1 MKLRAKNYDID
12 ASEPTV
18 LLHDNDCLEIGVK
31 ENDRV
36 SITGARNVVALVS
49 RSDTLVEEG
58 VVMMPAPLMERC
70 GVREGEEVNVVY
82 CQNPDSVR
90 SIRKKMDGEKLS
102 KDEIES
108 IVVDILNNKLSKIE
122 ISAWLTAL
130 YINGMDIDEIA
141 DFTRAMANTG
151 DIIEFDSPQV
161 FDFHSLGGV
170 PGNKITPI
178 VVSIVAAAG
187 IMIPKLSSRAISSA
201 CGTSDFVETF
211 CDVELDGD
219 G

>member
-141 DFTRAMANTG
+141 DFTRA
-151 DIIEFDSPQV
+151 
-161 FDFHSLGGV
+161 
-170 PGNKITPI
+170 
-178 VVSIVAAAG
+178 
-187 IMIPKLSSRAISSA
+187 IMGRTL
-201 CGTSDFVETF
+201 
-211 CDVELDGD
+211 
-219 G
+219 